1 MSVPCDAAAMPDRSR
16 RRAGSVRVLG
26 RRRSTY
32 LAHRLGIGLRES
44 RVALAMTQAA
54 ASDRAGVSQGFWSAL
69 EHGRGSAASLETLAA
84 CAAAVGTQL
93 AAFVEATPGADL
105 PRDIAHLRGQAAI
118 LRFAAPG
125 GWIGSPEADIDVRSR
140 RSRAIDVRLD
150 RRDGREIA
158 VVELVDL
165 LADGGD
171 ALRGLSDKVR
181 AVRHANP
188 PAAVRPPC
196 PEGDGTESSAGRGA
210 QLAAGGAVPGAV
222 GRVDRGADA
231 AGRAGAL
238 DRRVRVGS
246 HRWFRA
252 VRRSAPRRCRR
263 SAPSLQEGV
272 IVRILRPPV
281 VESGLRRHPYATD
294 IAGTDQTR
302 RTRPSGVRDAT
313 N

>member
-1 MSVPCDAAAMPDRSR
+1 MPDRSR

-54 ASDRAGVSQGFWSAL
+54 ASDRAGISQGFWSAL

-188 PAAVRPPC
+188 RAAVSGLLALRA
-196 PEGDGTESSAGRGA
+196 TARNRA
-210 QLAAGGAVPGAV
+210 LAAELSSLLEARFPAPSAAWIAALTRPGAPV
-222 GRVDRGADA
+222 PSTDGFVWARTDGSALFA
-231 AGRAGAL
+231 ARRRAG
-238 DRRVRVGS
+238 V
-246 HRWFRA
+246 A
-252 VRRSAPRRCRR
+252 VAPRHCKK
-263 SAPSLQEGV
+263 A
-272 IVRILRPPV
+272 
-281 VESGLRRHPYATD
+281 
-294 IAGTDQTR
+294 
-302 RTRPSGVRDAT
+302 
-313 N
+313 